1 MMMWFIQ
8 QSVNFQPIR
17 HLRNNQIKIMFKKII
32 ALLLPILEFILV
44 AAANIINYFTHK
56 RIGMARHMVYM
67 NQKWLAI
74 SNFEVYKMLSF
85 ILVFVFTAILIYS
98 FVRIRKNTKLITKIN
113 LGILVVFAVYF
124 IYFST
129 VNSIKGM
136 RAFYLMC
143 YIYLAA
149 LLLMLINA
157 FINIAS
163 DRTKPKSSK

>member
-1 MMMWFIQ
+1 MLKRMI
-8 QSVNFQPIR
+8 V
-17 HLRNNQIKIMFKKII
+17 
-32 ALLLPILEFILV
+32 LLLLILEFILV

-74 SNFEVYKMLSF
+74 SNFEFYKMLSF

-98 FVRIRKNTKLITKIN
+98 FVRIRKNTKFITKIN
-113 LGILVVFAVYF
+113 LGVLVVFFVCF
-124 IYFST
+124 IYFAT

>member
-1 MMMWFIQ
+1 M
-8 QSVNFQPIR
+8 
-17 HLRNNQIKIMFKKII
+17 
-32 ALLLPILEFILV
+32 V

-98 FVRIRKNTKLITKIN
+98 FVRIRKNTKFITKIN
-113 LGILVVFAVYF
+113 LGVLVVFFVCF
-124 IYFST
+124 IYFAT

>member
-1 MMMWFIQ
+1 MLKRMI
-8 QSVNFQPIR
+8 V
-17 HLRNNQIKIMFKKII
+17 
-32 ALLLPILEFILV
+32 LLLLILEFILV
-44 AAANIINYFTHK
+44 AAANIINYFTHR

-98 FVRIRKNTKLITKIN
+98 FVRIRKNTKFITKIN
-113 LGILVVFAVYF
+113 LGVLVVFFVCF
-124 IYFST
+124 IYFAT

-136 RAFYLMC
+136 RAFYLMY

-157 FINIAS
+157 FINIVN
-163 DRTKPKSSK
+163 DRIKSKSSK

>member
-1 MMMWFIQ
+1 MLKRTI
-8 QSVNFQPIR
+8 V
-17 HLRNNQIKIMFKKII
+17 
-32 ALLLPILEFILV
+32 LLLLILEIILV

-56 RIGMARHMVYM
+56 RIGMERHMVYM

-98 FVRIRKNTKLITKIN
+98 FVRIRKNTKFITKIN
-113 LGILVVFAVYF
+113 LGVLVVFFVYF
-124 IYFST
+124 IYFAT

>member
-1 MMMWFIQ
+1 MLKRMI
-8 QSVNFQPIR
+8 V
-17 HLRNNQIKIMFKKII
+17 
-32 ALLLPILEFILV
+32 LLLLILEIILV

-74 SNFEVYKMLSF
+74 SNFEVYKTLSF

-98 FVRIRKNTKLITKIN
+98 FVRIRKNTKFITKIN
-113 LGILVVFAVYF
+113 LGVLVVFFVYF
-124 IYFST
+124 IYFAT

>member
-1 MMMWFIQ
+1 MLKRTI
-8 QSVNFQPIR
+8 VV
-17 HLRNNQIKIMFKKII
+17 
-32 ALLLPILEFILV
+32 LLLILEIILV

-98 FVRIRKNTKLITKIN
+98 FVRIRKNTKFITKIN
-113 LGILVVFAVYF
+113 LGVLVVFFVYF
-124 IYFST
+124 IYFAT

>member
-1 MMMWFIQ
+1 MLKRMI
-8 QSVNFQPIR
+8 V
-17 HLRNNQIKIMFKKII
+17 
-32 ALLLPILEFILV
+32 LLLLILEIILV

-98 FVRIRKNTKLITKIN
+98 FVRIRKNTKFITKIN
-113 LGILVVFAVYF
+113 LGVLVVFFVYF

-136 RAFYLMC
+136 RAFYLMY
-143 YIYLAA
+143 YIYFAA

-157 FINIAS
+157 FINIVN

>member
-1 MMMWFIQ
+1 MLKRL
-8 QSVNFQPIR
+8 VV
-17 HLRNNQIKIMFKKII
+17 
-32 ALLLPILEFILV
+32 LLLPILEFILV

-74 SNFEVYKMLSF
+74 NNFEIYKILSF

-124 IYFST
+124 IYFAT

-149 LLLMLINA
+149 LLLMFINA
-157 FINIAS
+157 FINIVN
-163 DRTKPKSSK
+163 DRTKQRSSK

>member
-1 MMMWFIQ
+1 MLKRMI
-8 QSVNFQPIR
+8 V
-17 HLRNNQIKIMFKKII
+17 
-32 ALLLPILEFILV
+32 LLLLILEIILV
-44 AAANIINYFTHK
+44 AAANIINYFTHR

-98 FVRIRKNTKLITKIN
+98 FVRIRKNTKFITKIN
-113 LGILVVFAVYF
+113 LGVLVVFFVYF
-124 IYFST
+124 IYFAT

>member
-1 MMMWFIQ
+1 MLKRMI
-8 QSVNFQPIR
+8 V
-17 HLRNNQIKIMFKKII
+17 
-32 ALLLPILEFILV
+32 LLLLILEIILV

-85 ILVFVFTAILIYS
+85 ILVFVFTAILVYS
-98 FVRIRKNTKLITKIN
+98 FVKIRKNTKFITKIN
-113 LGILVVFAVYF
+113 LGVLVVFFVYF
-124 IYFST
+124 IYFAT

>member
-1 MMMWFIQ
+1 MLKRMI
-8 QSVNFQPIR
+8 V
-17 HLRNNQIKIMFKKII
+17 
-32 ALLLPILEFILV
+32 LLLLILEFILV

-98 FVRIRKNTKLITKIN
+98 FVRIRKNTKFITKIN
-113 LGILVVFAVYF
+113 LGVLVVFFVYF
-124 IYFST
+124 IYFAT

>member
-1 MMMWFIQ
+1 MLKRTI
-8 QSVNFQPIR
+8 V
-17 HLRNNQIKIMFKKII
+17 
-32 ALLLPILEFILV
+32 LLLLILEIILV

-98 FVRIRKNTKLITKIN
+98 FVRIRKNTKFITKIN
-113 LGILVVFAVYF
+113 LGVLVVFFVYF
-124 IYFST
+124 IYFAT

>member
-1 MMMWFIQ
+1 MLKRMI
-8 QSVNFQPIR
+8 V
-17 HLRNNQIKIMFKKII
+17 
-32 ALLLPILEFILV
+32 LLLLILEFILV

-98 FVRIRKNTKLITKIN
+98 FVRIRKNTKFITKIN
-113 LGILVVFAVYF
+113 LGVLVVFFVYF
-124 IYFST
+124 IYFAT

-136 RAFYLMC
+136 RAFYLMY

>member
-1 MMMWFIQ
+1 MLKRLI
-8 QSVNFQPIR
+8 V
-17 HLRNNQIKIMFKKII
+17 
-32 ALLLPILEFILV
+32 LLLPILEFILV

-74 SNFEVYKMLSF
+74 SNFGVYKMLSF
-85 ILVFVFTAILIYS
+85 ILVFVFTAILVYS
-98 FVRIRKNTKLITKIN
+98 FVKIRTNTKLITKIN
-113 LGILVVFAVYF
+113 LGVLVVFFVYF
-124 IYFST
+124 IYFAT

-163 DRTKPKSSK
+163 DRTKPKKQ

>member
-1 MMMWFIQ
+1 MLKRLI
-8 QSVNFQPIR
+8 V
-17 HLRNNQIKIMFKKII
+17 
-32 ALLLPILEFILV
+32 LLLPILEFILV

-74 SNFEVYKMLSF
+74 NNFEIYKILSF
-85 ILVFVFTAILIYS
+85 VLVFVFTAILIYS

-124 IYFST
+124 IYFAA
-129 VNSIKGM
+129 VNSVKGM
-136 RAFYLMC
+136 RAFYLIY

-149 LLLMLINA
+149 LLLMFINA
-157 FINIAS
+157 FINIVN
-163 DRTKPKSSK
+163 DRTKQRSSK

>member
-1 MMMWFIQ
+1 MLKRLI
-8 QSVNFQPIR
+8 V
-17 HLRNNQIKIMFKKII
+17 
-32 ALLLPILEFILV
+32 LLLPILEIILV
-44 AAANIINYFTHK
+44 AAANMINYFTHR

-74 SNFEVYKMLSF
+74 SNFEVYKILSF
-85 ILVFVFTAILIYS
+85 VLVFVFTAILIYS
-98 FVRIRKNTKLITKIN
+98 FVKIRTNTRLITKIN

-136 RAFYLMC
+136 RAFYLMY

-157 FINIAS
+157 FINIVN
-163 DRTKPKSSK
+163 DRIKPKSSK

>member
-1 MMMWFIQ
+1 
-8 QSVNFQPIR
+8 
-17 HLRNNQIKIMFKKII
+17 
-32 ALLLPILEFILV
+32 
-44 AAANIINYFTHK
+44 
-56 RIGMARHMVYM
+56 MARHMVYM

-98 FVRIRKNTKLITKIN
+98 FVRIRKNTKFITKIN
-113 LGILVVFAVYF
+113 LGVLVVFFVYF
-124 IYFST
+124 IYFAT

>member
-1 MMMWFIQ
+1 MLKRMI
-8 QSVNFQPIR
+8 V
-17 HLRNNQIKIMFKKII
+17 
-32 ALLLPILEFILV
+32 LLLLILEIILV

-98 FVRIRKNTKLITKIN
+98 FVRIRKNTKFITKIN
-113 LGILVVFAVYF
+113 LGVLVVFLVYF
-124 IYFST
+124 IYFAT

-136 RAFYLMC
+136 RAFYLMY
-143 YIYLAA
+143 YIYFAA

-157 FINIAS
+157 FINIVN

>member
-1 MMMWFIQ
+1 MLKRLI
-8 QSVNFQPIR
+8 V
-17 HLRNNQIKIMFKKII
+17 
-32 ALLLPILEFILV
+32 LLLPILEFILV

-74 SNFEVYKMLSF
+74 SNFEVYKILSF

-98 FVRIRKNTKLITKIN
+98 FVKIRTSTKLITKIN
-113 LGILVVFAVYF
+113 LGVLVVFFVYC
-124 IYFST
+124 IYFAT

-149 LLLMLINA
+149 LLLMFINA
-157 FINIAS
+157 FINIVN
-163 DRTKPKSSK
+163 DRTKQRSSK

>member
-1 MMMWFIQ
+1 MLKRMI
-8 QSVNFQPIR
+8 V
-17 HLRNNQIKIMFKKII
+17 
-32 ALLLPILEFILV
+32 LLLLILEFILV

-98 FVRIRKNTKLITKIN
+98 FVRIRKNTKFITKIN
-113 LGILVVFAVYF
+113 LGVLVVFFVYF
-124 IYFST
+124 IYFAT

-163 DRTKPKSSK
+163 DRIKPKSSK

>member
-1 MMMWFIQ
+1 MLKRLI
-8 QSVNFQPIR
+8 V
-17 HLRNNQIKIMFKKII
+17 
-32 ALLLPILEFILV
+32 LLLPILEFILV

-74 SNFEVYKMLSF
+74 NNFEVYKMLSF

-98 FVRIRKNTKLITKIN
+98 FVKIRTSTKLITKIN
-113 LGILVVFAVYF
+113 LGVLVVFFVYC
-124 IYFST
+124 IYFAT

-149 LLLMLINA
+149 LLLMFINA
-157 FINIAS
+157 FINIVN
-163 DRTKPKSSK
+163 DRTKQRSSK

>member
-1 MMMWFIQ
+1 MLKRLI
-8 QSVNFQPIR
+8 V
-17 HLRNNQIKIMFKKII
+17 
-32 ALLLPILEFILV
+32 LLLPILEFILV

-74 SNFEVYKMLSF
+74 NNFEIYKILSF
-85 ILVFVFTAILIYS
+85 VLVFVFTAILIFS

-124 IYFST
+124 IYFAA
-129 VNSIKGM
+129 VNSVKGM
-136 RAFYLMC
+136 RAFYLMY

-149 LLLMLINA
+149 LLLMFINA
-157 FINIAS
+157 FINIVN
-163 DRTKPKSSK
+163 DRTKQRSSK

>member
-1 MMMWFIQ
+1 MLKRLI
-8 QSVNFQPIR
+8 V
-17 HLRNNQIKIMFKKII
+17 
-32 ALLLPILEFILV
+32 LLLPILEFILV

-98 FVRIRKNTKLITKIN
+98 FVRIRKNTKFITKIN
-113 LGILVVFAVYF
+113 LGVLVVFFVYF
-124 IYFST
+124 IYFAT